1 MMNLK
6 EGQLFVDI
14 PDQRVEGKLTELE
27 LMQAIVAL
35 ESIAMADYNIPS
47 DQLETRKF
55 IVALMATA
63 KFSILI

>member
-14 PDQRVEGKLTELE
+14 SDQRVEGKLTELE

-35 ESIAMADYNIPS
+35 ESIAMADYNAAP
-47 DQLETRKF
+47 DQLERKKF
-55 IVALMATA
+55 VAAVLATA
-63 KFSILI
+63 EI